1 MRVSIA
7 AAGTQTGAA
16 TIRAI
21 IKANPTTEIH
31 ALYRNLDKVPQE
43 FKSHATFHAVK
54 GNIDDALTL
63 DFSGSNAVLVMT
75 PPIFEDIDVLAHT
88 KNVCNGVK
96 EAIEKAGTV
105 KRIVLLSSVGAEFDK
120 GVVSSDVFLLC
131 KSIFYTNTEM

>member
-31 ALYRNLDKVPQE
+31 ALYRNLGNVPQE
-43 FKSHATFHAVK
+43 FKSNPAFHAAK
-54 GNIDDALTL
+54 GNIDDASSL

-75 PPIFEDIDVLAHT
+75 PPIFENIDVLAHT
-88 KNVCNGVK
+88 KDVCNGVK

-105 KRIVLLSSVGAEFDK
+105 KRIFLLSSVGAEFDK
-120 GVVSSDVFLLC
+120 GVVGFDVLVLC
-131 KSIFYTNTEM
+131 KLILHTNTET

>member
-21 IKANPTTEIH
+21 IKANPEVEIH
-31 ALYRNLDKVPQE
+31 ALYRNLERVPQE
-43 FKSHATFHAVK
+43 FKSHATFHAAK
-54 GNIDDALTL
+54 GNIDDASCLE
-63 DFSGSNAVLVMT
+63 FSGSNAVLVMT

-88 KNVCNGVK
+88 KDVCNGMK

-120 GVVSSDVFLLC
+120 GVVSSDV
-131 KSIFYTNTEM
+131 I